1 MMTKTEMKEL
11 KEYQKEA
18 TQVAK
23 DFDYPQIVFENI
35 NKASTVNELS
45 RVMHD
50 ARKYI

>member
-1 MMTKTEMKEL
+1 MTKTEMKEIR
-11 KEYQKEA
+11 EYRKEA

-23 DFDYPQIVFENI
+23 DFEYPQIVFEDI
-35 NKASTVNELS
+35 NKAQTVNELS